1 MDGLTHALQTAI
13 AVVDDDADLR
23 EWMQRMLGQRGYRAQ
38 LYADAESFLAMLPR
52 TAPRCILLDLQMPG
66 LSGLQLLQT
75 LLQRPDVP
83 PVIMVTA
90 HGDVASA
97 RNALKLGAVDFI
109 EKPVAAEELFAA
121 IDEALAQ
128 QDELRQRRQAASDAR
143 TRVGQLTERE
153 RQVFIGVTDG
163 LSHQEI
169 GANLNI
175 SPRTVEVHR
184 GRMMD
189 RLGLKR
195 PADLFRLRF
204 ELGE

>member
-23 EWMQRMLGQRGYRAQ
+23 DWMQRMLGQRGYRAQ
-38 LYADAESFLAMLPR
+38 LYADGESFLAMLPR

-75 LLQRPDVP
+75 LVRRPDAP

-109 EKPVAAEELFAA
+109 EKPVAVEELLAA

-128 QDELRQRRQAASDAR
+128 QDEVRQRRQAASDAR

-163 LSHQEI
+163 LNHQEI
-169 GANLNI
+169 GETLNI

>member
-1 MDGLTHALQTAI
+1 MDGSMHALQTAI

-23 EWMQRMLGQRGYRAQ
+23 EWMQRALVRRGFRAQ
-38 LYADAESFLAMLPR
+38 LFAGADAFLALLPR
-52 TAPRCILLDLQMPG
+52 TPPACVLVDLQMPG
-66 LSGLQLLQT
+66 TDGMQLLQA
-75 LLQRPDVP
+75 LVQRADAP

-97 RNALKLGAVDFI
+97 RAALKLGAVDFI
-109 EKPVAAEELFAA
+109 EKPVVVEELYAA
-121 IDEALAQ
+121 IDEALTR
-128 QDELRQRRQAASDAR
+128 QDEARQRRLAASDAR
-143 TRVGQLTERE
+143 TRVAQLTERE
-153 RQVFIGVTDG
+153 RQVFMGVTDG

-169 GANLNI
+169 GDTLGI

-189 RLGLKR
+189 RLGVKR

-204 ELGE
+204 ELGA